1 MENKHPQNQLQLIE
15 SMIQKARNDFKESGT
30 LYLIWGFV
38 ILFCSL
44 VQFIGNYF
52 FNSNWSLI
60 WMLTWVTVIV
70 QIIII
75 RKEKKRQKVRT
86 YTDEI
91 IGSIWIVFF
100 ICMVLLAFI
109 LISHKANLS
118 ILPALLV
125 MYGIPTFL
133 SGSLIKFNLLK
144 WGGVC
149 CWVLAILC
157 SFTALPFQILYIGAA
172 VIIAWILPGIF
183 LRKKFIKEKQI
194 HERGIK

>member
-1 MENKHPQNQLQLIE
+1 MMDNKLPQNQLQLIE

-38 ILFCSL
+38 ILFCSM
-44 VQFIGNYF
+44 VQFSGNYF
-52 FNSNWSLI
+52 YNSDWGFV
-60 WMLTWVTVIV
+60 WMLTWVTVVV

-75 RKEKKRQKVRT
+75 RKEKRKKKVST

-109 LISHKANLS
+109 LISHKATES

-133 SGSLIKFNLLK
+133 SGTLIKFNLLK
-144 WGGVC
+144 WGGAC
-149 CWVLAILC
+149 CWLLAILC

-172 VIIAWILPGIF
+172 VIIAWIFPGIF
-183 LRKKFIKEKQI
+183 LRKKFIKENQLY
-194 HERGIK
+194 ER

>member
-1 MENKHPQNQLQLIE
+1 MQNNQTQVQLQLIE
-15 SMIQKARNDFKESGT
+15 SMINKARSDFKESGT
-30 LYLIWGFV
+30 LYLMWGFV

-44 VQFIGNYF
+44 VQFTGNYF
-52 FNSNWSLI
+52 YKSDWSLV

-70 QIIII
+70 QIFIIK
-75 RKEKKRQKVRT
+75 KEKRKQKVRT

-109 LISHKANLS
+109 LISHKATIS

-133 SGSLIKFNLLK
+133 SGSLIKFSLLK

-157 SFTALPFQILYIGAA
+157 SFTALPFQILYIAAA

-183 LRKKFIKEKQI
+183 LRKKFIKENQI
-194 HERGIK
+194 A